1 VGGSRGGGADICI
14 LDYGMGNLRS
24 VEKALEHVG
33 ATATISSDA
42 AMVRTADG
50 VILPGV
56 GAFPKAMERVRELG
70 LDELIAERRDSGVPI
85 LGICLGLQLL
95 FDSTTE
101 LGGASGVALLSGG
114 VDELKAD
121 GLKVPH
127 IGWSPVRWEKESRL
141 AEGIE
146 SETPFYFVHSF
157 APSPDHDDLL
167 GSAAYGARFAC
178 AAERDNVFGVQFHP
192 EKSSA
197 AGLRLLSNFAG
208 ICAAVPA

>member
-1 VGGSRGGGADICI
+1 MTARICI

-42 AMVRTADG
+42 ETVRKADG

-56 GAFPKAMERVRELG
+56 GAFPKAMQHVRELG

-101 LGGASGVALLSGG
+101 LGGASGIGLLSGG
-114 VDELKAD
+114 VDELQAD

-157 APSPDHDDLL
+157 APSPDHGDLL
-167 GSAAYGARFAC
+167 GSAAYGTRFAC

-208 ICAAVPA
+208 ICVQAPAPA

>member
-1 VGGSRGGGADICI
+1 MTARICI

-33 ATATISSDA
+33 ATATIASDPA
-42 AMVRTADG
+42 TVRAADG

-56 GAFPKAMERVRELG
+56 GAFPKAMERVSELG
-70 LDELIAERRDSGVPI
+70 LDELIAERRDAGVPI

-101 LGGASGVALLSGG
+101 LGGAAGIGLLPGPVS
-114 VDELKAD
+114 ELDAD

-127 IGWSPVRWEKESRL
+127 IGWSPVRWEKDSRL
-141 AEGIE
+141 VEGIE

-157 APSPDHDDLL
+157 APAPGGNDLL
-167 GSAAYGARFAC
+167 GSAAYGSRFAC

-197 AGLRLLSNFAG
+197 AGLRLLANFTG
-208 ICAAVPA
+208 VCATAPTPA

>member
-1 VGGSRGGGADICI
+1 MTARIAI

-33 ATATISSDA
+33 ATATITNDPA
-42 AMVRTADG
+42 TVRAADG
-50 VILPGV
+50 VVLPGV
-56 GAFPKAMERVRELG
+56 GAFPRAMERIGELG
-70 LDELIAERRDSGVPI
+70 LDELIAERREAGVPI

-101 LGGASGVALLSGG
+101 LGGAAGLGLLPGP
-114 VDELKAD
+114 VDGIEAD

-127 IGWSPVRWEKESRL
+127 IGWSPVRWETDSRL
-141 AEGIE
+141 VEGIPT
-146 SETPFYFVHSF
+146 ETPFYFVHSF
-157 APSPDHDDLL
+157 APQPDPGVLL
-167 GSAAYGARFAC
+167 GSAAYGSRFAC
-178 AAERDNVFGVQFHP
+178 AAQSGDVFGVQFHP

>member
-1 VGGSRGGGADICI
+1 
-14 LDYGMGNLRS
+14 
-24 VEKALEHVG
+24 
-33 ATATISSDA
+33 
-42 AMVRTADG
+42 VRDADG

-56 GAFPKAMERVRELG
+56 GAFPKAMTRVRELG
-70 LDELIAERRDSGVPI
+70 LDELVAERRDAGVPI

-101 LGGASGVALLSGG
+101 LGGADGLGLLPGE
-114 VDELKAD
+114 VDGLDAD

-127 IGWSPVRWEKESRL
+127 IGWSPVRWERGSRL

-157 APSPDHDDLL
+157 APRPEAGDLL
-167 GSAAYGARFAC
+167 GTAVYGARFAC

-197 AGLRLLSNFAG
+197 AGLRLLANFAG
-208 ICAAVPA
+208 VCAAVPA